1 MKNLLIILT
10 FLLTMPVSFADQ
22 NLFNLGIVKND
33 TRNIKS
39 LLNSQVRYANKTNF
53 NKFISTY
60 DENYINSDGFNLETY
75 SSLVKDIWSSY
86 DKIEY
91 GIKIKSVTVEN
102 NTANVEV
109 TESSKAK
116 LQLNEK
122 IEGTLE
128 SESNSV
134 YNLKKIN
141 GKWKV
146 ISDKILDETTSM
158 LYGDAKK
165 LNITLTAPKSI
176 NAGEEYTATLEF
188 IPPENII
195 AIASI
200 ASDKVEYPQKNAKE
214 VYRKFPEDNVLERIF
229 RANSDSVNEYVVASI
244 ALTKADIDELNVKLS
259 LTGFGYKI
267 IRVNVI
273 PKQNSE
279 ECNEENK

>member
-22 NLFNLGIVKND
+22 NLFNMGIVKND

-91 GIKIKSVTVEN
+91 GIKIKSVAVEN

-188 IPPENII
+188 IPPENVI